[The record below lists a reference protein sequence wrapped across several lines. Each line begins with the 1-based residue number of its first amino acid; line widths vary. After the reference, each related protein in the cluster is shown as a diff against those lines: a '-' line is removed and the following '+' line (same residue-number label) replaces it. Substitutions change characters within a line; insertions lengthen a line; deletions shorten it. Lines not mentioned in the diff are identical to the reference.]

1 MKSKL
6 LLAFSL
12 LTAGI
17 INAQPVYN
25 KCNTHPAFGSYTA
38 IQVEQTDTN
47 GVTGGPSGANV
58 TWDFSGLITKAGT
71 CDTTYYVDPA
81 TCPGNSNFPTATYA
95 SHATGS
101 TYTYYAN
108 YSDSVLVVGDYLS
121 ATNYA
126 FYSKPY
132 KLSVCPFSYG
142 TSFKTGWK
150 ATVVNGAS
158 NDNQTSKGMTKY
170 DAYGTLKTPVG
181 TFKNVSR
188 TLQTSYTVDSVFGF
202 ALVTDDSTFSWADS
216 AGNPLL
222 SVTYTYLVNSSKHTK
237 SGLVYLACGAAGIAG
252 VTSPADKI
260 MVYPNPSNG
269 SSSMQVSGL
278 SNENWLSLYNVT
290 GQKVWNV
297 YSQSSQTIDMPTSNL
312 AAGVYF
318 LKVQSADGNTIT
330 KKVEVVK

>member
-12 LTAGI
+12 LAAGA
-17 INAQPVYN
+17 INAQPVFN
-25 KCNTHPAFGSYTA
+25 SCSTHPAYGSHTT

-47 GVTGGPSGANV
+47 GVKGGPSGANV

-71 CDTTYYVDPA
+71 CDTSYYLNP
-81 TCPGNSNFPTATYA
+81 TSCPGNSNFPTATYA

-101 TYTYYAN
+101 TYTYFAN
-108 YSDSVLVVGDYLS
+108 YADSILVVGDYLS

-126 FYSKPY
+126 FYSKPS
-132 KLSVCPFSYG
+132 KISVCPFSYG

-150 ATVVNGAS
+150 ATVVNGTS

-181 TFKNVSR
+181 TFKNVAR

-202 ALVTDDSTFSWADS
+202 ALITDDSTFSWSDS

-222 SVTYTYLVNSSKHTK
+222 SVTYTYLVTSGVHSK
-237 SGLVYLACGAAGIAG
+237 SALVYLACGAAGIAG
-252 VTSPADKI
+252 VTSQADKI
-260 MVYPNPSNG
+260 VVYPNPSNG
-269 SSSMQVSGL
+269 NSTMQVTGL

-290 GQKVWNV
+290 GQKVWNTHT
-297 YSQSSQTIDMPTSNL
+297 QSIGSVDMPVSNL